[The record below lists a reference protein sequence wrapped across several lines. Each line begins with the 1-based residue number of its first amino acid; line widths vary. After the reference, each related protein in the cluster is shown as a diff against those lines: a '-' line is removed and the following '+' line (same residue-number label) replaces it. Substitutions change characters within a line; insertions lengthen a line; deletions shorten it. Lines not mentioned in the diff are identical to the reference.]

1 MSDDADPKGMPRPSL
16 TPVGEVI
23 SDGISA
29 YGSAFSDAV
38 RNMGTRDKPRTRP
51 MLSIHERN
59 RPTIPTVA
67 DPAPTVVE
75 PDQAP
80 PKGMPRPRLPRKDP
94 M

>member
-29 YGSAFSDAV
+29 YGGAFSDAV

-59 RPTIPTVA
+59 RPAI
-67 DPAPTVVE
+67 PTVVE

-80 PKGMPRPRLPRKDP
+80 PSGMPRPRLPRKDP
-94 M
+94 T

>member
-1 MSDDADPKGMPRPSL
+1 MSTDDANPHGMERPKLQPASSISEGL
-16 TPVGEVI
+16 AGLGEAI
-23 SDGISA
+23 SE
-29 YGSAFSDAV
+29 AV

-59 RPTIPTVA
+59 RPNIPTVA
-67 DPAPTVVE
+67 E

-80 PKGMPRPRLPRKDP
+80 PKGMPRPRLPLKDP